1 MKDIDLRQDAPSQV
15 TQVNP
20 EQLSNEIK
28 TLQEILQEISNQEEK
43 LKELKEREKYYSGIV
58 IPDLMN
64 QLNLKTMKLKDG
76 SQIEVKNIFGASIIA
91 DKKQEA
97 HSWLRDNGLGAIVK
111 NEITVKFGLNED
123 NKAEQY
129 ATLARGQGYD
139 PDRKVAV
146 HASTLR
152 TTLEDFHTR
161 GGKIASEF
169 FRTFEGNQTKI
180 KTKK

>member
-1 MKDIDLRQDAPSQV
+1 MIA
-15 TQVNP
+15 
-20 EQLSNEIK
+20 
-28 TLQEILQEISNQEEK
+28 
-43 LKELKEREKYYSGIV
+43 KEREKYYSGIV

-161 GGKIASEF
+161 GGKIPSEF

-180 KTKK
+180 KTK

>member
-1 MKDIDLRQDAPSQV
+1 MKDINLRQDAPSQV

-20 EQLSNEIK
+20 DQLSNEIQ
-28 TLQEILQEISNQEEK
+28 TLQEIHQEISNQEEK

-64 QLNLKTMKLKDG
+64 QLNLKTMKLRDG

-97 HSWLRDNGLGAIVK
+97 HNWLRENGLGAIVK

-152 TTLEDFHTR
+152 TTLEDFQTR
-161 GGKIASEF
+161 GGQIPSEF

-180 KTKK
+180 KTK

>member
-1 MKDIDLRQDAPSQV
+1 MKDINLRQDAPSQV

-20 EQLSNEIK
+20 DQLSNEIQ
-28 TLQEILQEISNQEEK
+28 TLQEIHQEISNQEEK

-64 QLNLKTMKLKDG
+64 QLNLKTMKLRDG

-97 HSWLRDNGLGAIVK
+97 HNWLRENGLGAIVK

-152 TTLEDFHTR
+152 TTLEDFQTR
-161 GGKIASEF
+161 GGKIPSEF

-180 KTKK
+180 KTK